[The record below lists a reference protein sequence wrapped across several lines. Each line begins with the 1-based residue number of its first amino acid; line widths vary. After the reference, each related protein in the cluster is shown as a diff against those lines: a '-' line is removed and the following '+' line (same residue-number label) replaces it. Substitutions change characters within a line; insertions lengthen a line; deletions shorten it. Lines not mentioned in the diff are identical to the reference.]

1 MNALPVFMKLTG
13 RACLVVGGGAAAA
26 AKARL
31 LAQAGAEVTV
41 VAPRIGR
48 SLDAL
53 IAEREVA
60 WIARDFVPA
69 DLAGRALAIGASGSD
84 ALDRS
89 VAEAAR
95 AVNLPVNVV
104 DRPELSDFLMPA
116 IVDRD
121 PVVVAISTG
130 GAAPVLARRIR
141 AAIEASLP
149 PGIGRLAR
157 FALSFRGAVR
167 AKIGEPEARRRFWEA
182 LVDGP
187 IAAAV
192 LQGEVGAARRALLDL
207 INRPGRLPPPGGV
220 SIVGAGPGDPELLT
234 LRALRRIQQAD
245 LLIHD
250 KLIGPDILDYARRD
264 AERIYVGKTRGRHA
278 KTQSEINAL
287 MAAHARRGRRVVRLK
302 GGDPFVFGRGGEEL
316 DYLAEQGIAV
326 EVVPGITAATGC
338 AAQAGS
344 PLTHRD
350 HAGAVTFISGHS
362 KDGAPDADWSG
373 LARGGQTVVVYMGVA
388 TAGFIADRLI
398 GHGMNPA
405 TPTAIVENGTR
416 ADQRL
421 VVGRL
426 ADLARLIAGHRIDG
440 PALIII
446 GEVVRAAARNVA
458 APPAFRSRTED
469 RALAAAG

>member
-1 MNALPVFMKLTG
+1 MNVLPVFMAIDG
-13 RACLVVGGGAAAA
+13 RACLVVGGGGAAA

-31 LAQAGAEVTV
+31 LARAGAAVTV
-41 VAPRIGR
+41 VAPRVGR
-48 SLDAL
+48 SLDSL
-53 IAEREVA
+53 IAEGAVT
-60 WIARDFVPA
+60 WIAREFTAV
-69 DLAGRALAIGASGSD
+69 DLAGKALAIGASGSD
-84 ALDRS
+84 AVDAGLAR
-89 VAEAAR
+89 AAR
-95 AVNLPVNVV
+95 AVTLPVNVV
-104 DRPELSDFLMPA
+104 DRPDLSEFLIPA

-130 GAAPVLARRIR
+130 GAAPALARRIR
-141 AAIEASLP
+141 AQIEASLP

-157 FALSFRGAVR
+157 FAASFRGAVR
-167 AKIGEPEARRRFWEA
+167 AKIAAPVARRRFWED
-182 LVDGP
+182 LFDGP

-192 LQGEVGAARRALLDL
+192 LQGEMGAARRALLDR
-207 INRPGRLPPPGGV
+207 INRPGSPASMAGEV

-234 LRALRRIQQAD
+234 LRALRRIERAD
-245 LLIHD
+245 ILIYD

-264 AERIYVGKTRGRHA
+264 AERIDVGKSRGRHA

-287 MAAHARRGRRVVRLK
+287 MAAHARLGKRVVRLK

-316 DYLAEQGIAV
+316 VYLIEQGIAV

-338 AAQAGS
+338 AAHAGI

-362 KDGAPDADWSG
+362 KDGAPDADWAG

-388 TAGFIADRLI
+388 TAGIVAERLVA
-398 GHGMNPA
+398 HGMDPA
-405 TPTAIVENGTR
+405 TPAAVVENGTR

-426 ADLARLIAGHRIDG
+426 ADLARLIARHRIDG

-446 GEVVRAAARNVA
+446 GEVVRAAAGHVA
-458 APPAFRSRTED
+458 EPVR
-469 RALAAAG
+469 AAAG

>member
-1 MNALPVFMKLTG
+1 MNVLPVFMAIDG
-13 RACLVVGGGAAAA
+13 RACLVVGGGGAAA

-31 LAQAGAEVTV
+31 LARAGAAVTV
-41 VAPRIGR
+41 VAHRVGR
-48 SLDAL
+48 SLDSL
-53 IAEREVA
+53 IAEGAVT
-60 WIARDFVPA
+60 WIAREFTAV
-69 DLAGRALAIGASGSD
+69 DLAGKALAIGASGLD
-84 ALDRS
+84 AVDARL
-89 VAEAAR
+89 AEAAR

-104 DRPELSDFLMPA
+104 DRPDLSEFLIPA

-130 GAAPVLARRIR
+130 GAAPALARRIR
-141 AAIEASLP
+141 AQIEASLP

-157 FALSFRGAVR
+157 FAASFRGAVR
-167 AKIGEPEARRRFWEA
+167 AKIAAPVARRRFWED
-182 LVDGP
+182 LFDGP
-187 IAAAV
+187 IAAAG
-192 LQGEVGAARRALLDL
+192 LQGEVGAPRRAVLDR
-207 INRPGRLPPPGGV
+207 INRPDSPAPIAGEV

-234 LRALRRIQQAD
+234 LRALRRIERAD
-245 LLIHD
+245 ILIYD

-264 AERIYVGKTRGRHA
+264 AERIDVGKTRGRHA

-287 MAAHARRGRRVVRLK
+287 MAAQARLGKRVVRLK

-316 DYLAEQGIAV
+316 DYLIDHGIAV
-326 EVVPGITAATGC
+326 EVVPGITAAIGC
-338 AAQAGS
+338 AAHAGI

-362 KDGAPDADWSG
+362 KDGAPDADWAG

-388 TAGFIADRLI
+388 TAGIVAERLVA
-398 GHGMNPA
+398 HGMDPA
-405 TPTAIVENGTR
+405 TPAAIVENGTR

-426 ADLARLIAGHRIDG
+426 ADLARLIARHRIDG

-446 GEVVRAAARNVA
+446 GEVVGAAAGHVAEPVRAAA
-458 APPAFRSRTED
+458 
-469 RALAAAG
+469 G